1 MSLDGLPDGAYLA
14 WRYVDGH
21 RHIDRAQ
28 VYWDDGRVEAI
39 ENGERDELCR
49 FSAGEVEAARR
60 AIVESGLPAATDRA
74 RDDAYD
80 TAALTYWWRA
90 EGRCGALVNTAYP
103 AEQPAEIERLEAR
116 LAELEEKR
124 RRAGR
129 WWRTSELQ
137 YSEPPLLRHS
147 RAPLTGA
154 RLGPA
159 VFG

>member
-14 WRYVDGH
+14 WRYVDRH

-39 ENGERDELCR
+39 EGGEPDELCR
-49 FSAGEVEAARR
+49 FSPDEVEAARR

-90 EGRCGALVNTAYP
+90 DGRSGTVVNTAYP
-103 AEQPAEIERLEAR
+103 AEQPPEIERLEAL
-116 LAELEEKR
+116 LADLEEK
-124 RRAGR
+124 AGG
-129 WWRTSELQ
+129 W
-137 YSEPPLLRHS
+137 PLL
-147 RAPLTGA
+147 ADE
-154 RLGPA
+154 
-159 VFG
+159 